1 MNKTA
6 MQELYDKIKSLRP
19 DGNSLSSYDLGS
31 IKAINQAL
39 YLITEMLPTERQQ
52 IEDAYERGGYDEGE
66 GIDMLPANYYD
77 STYKTS

>member
-6 MQELYDKIKSLRP
+6 MQRAIQYFDSLNRDEIPVTEIIAILKS
-19 DGNSLSSYDLGS
+19 
-31 IKAINQAL
+31 
-39 YLITEMLPTERQQ
+39 ELPTERQQ

-66 GIDMLPANYYD
+66 GIDIFPANYYD